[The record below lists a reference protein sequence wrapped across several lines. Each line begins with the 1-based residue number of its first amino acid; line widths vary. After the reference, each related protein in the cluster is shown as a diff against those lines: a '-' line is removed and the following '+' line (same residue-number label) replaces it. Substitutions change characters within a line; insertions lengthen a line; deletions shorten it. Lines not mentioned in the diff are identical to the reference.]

1 MKIKTKL
8 LIISALISTSIAHSQ
23 VSISNNSSPPASSAM
38 LDIKST
44 TKGFLPPRM
53 TNAQLQAIP
62 NPASGLIVFCTDCGP
77 NGLGALSVY
86 ILGSWNTLSVN
97 NCTMMPSSP
106 TSGTHVATPEQITWN
121 WNTVTGALGYKWNT
135 TNNYTTAIEMG
146 SSTSKIE
153 TGINCGT
160 SYTRYAWAYNSCGNS
175 TVLTMTKTSG
185 ACFVCGNSITKTH
198 VAGSVAPVTK
208 TTTYATVTNVPG
220 AETKCWITK
229 NLGSDQQAALVN
241 DATEASAGWYWQYNR
256 TQGYKHDGTTRT
268 PSTTWI
274 TYIEEYGG
282 WVPANDPCL
291 IELGTGWRIPS
302 ATEYTQIDAGGNWTN
317 WNGPFNSVLK
327 MHAAGQ
333 LTNAAGSLDSRG
345 VRGYYWSS
353 TQSSYNHSA
362 QALFFSS
369 TNSSVNMYQKAYA
382 FTLRCIKD

>member
-23 VSISNNSSPPASSAM
+23 VSISNNNSPPASSAM

-53 TNAQLQAIP
+53 TYAQLQAIP

-121 WNTVTGALGYKWNT
+121 WNTVTGALGYKWNS

-229 NLGSDQQAALVN
+229 NLGSDQQATVVN
-241 DATEASAGWYWQYNR
+241 DATEASAGWYWQFNHM
-256 TQGYKHDGTTRT
+256 QGFKHDGTTRT
-268 PSTTWI
+268 PNTTWI

-302 ATEYTQIDAGGNWTN
+302 ATEFTQIDEDGNWTN
-317 WNGPFNSVLK
+317 WDGPFNSILK

-333 LTNAAGSLDSRG
+333 LTNASGSLDSRG